1 MACHYQ
7 ALKPQVGK
15 WESIPSGKVFLP
27 IISFLFSINFNLFA
41 QEEYEHEIDSNVPV
55 LAAFHEVI
63 YPIWHTAYPEKDYD
77 ALRSFVPE
85 VNKFA
90 KNIYEAKL
98 PGILRDK
105 ETKWKE
111 GVAVFKKS
119 VDDYNKAAEESDN
132 QKLLDA
138 AEVMHAKYEMLVR
151 IIRPVLKEVDEFHK
165 VLYIIY
171 HKYLPDKKYENIGSI
186 CDDLKT
192 KVDTM
197 LHAKLPKRLEAKTNE
212 YQKAVNELIESV
224 NNLCSVLKGKDSKTI
239 DTAVESMHTCYLNV
253 EKIFD

>member
-1 MACHYQ
+1 MGRTISLSLLAI
-7 ALKPQVGK
+7 LF
-15 WESIPSGKVFLP
+15 VFNL
-27 IISFLFSINFNLFA
+27 NLFA
-41 QEEYEHEIDSNVPV
+41 QEEYEYEIDSNVPE
-55 LAAFHEVI
+55 LTAFHEVI

-77 ALRSFVPE
+77 ALRSFIPE

-105 ETKWKE
+105 EAKWKE
-111 GVAVFKKS
+111 GITVFKKS
-119 VDDYNKAAEESDN
+119 VDDFNEAAEGSDN
-132 QKLLDA
+132 QKLLDS

-171 HKYLPDKKYENIGSI
+171 HKYLPDKKYENIEYI

-192 KVDTM
+192 KAGAM
-197 LHAKLPKRLEAKTNE
+197 LKVKLSKRLEAKTKE
-212 YQKAVNELIESV
+212 YQKAVKELIESV
-224 NNLCSVLKGKDSKTI
+224 NNLCNVLKGKDSEAI